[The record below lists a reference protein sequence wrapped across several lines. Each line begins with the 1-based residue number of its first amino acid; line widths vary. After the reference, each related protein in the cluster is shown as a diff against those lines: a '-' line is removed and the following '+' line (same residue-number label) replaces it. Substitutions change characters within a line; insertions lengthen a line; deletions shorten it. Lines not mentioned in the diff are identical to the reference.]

1 MQHAI
6 KPLYALGLAGLALGS
21 WGMYERLALGLAPVA
36 FGSYVPW
43 GLWVSFYLFFLG
55 LSAGAFL
62 VTILAYLFGM
72 KRLEA
77 LAPVS
82 AFTVLVCLLCE
93 GLFIFLDLG
102 SMRRALYQ
110 FFLTP
115 SFTSLM
121 TWMFVLFSAMGAI
134 YAVKTFLLVKGGREA
149 QVKTL
154 SWLSLPVGLLFYGTN
169 GAFFAVLANRPLW
182 NSALTPFLF
191 IVAALLSGGAL
202 VTVLAHVQ
210 ARAGSGPD
218 APDCPPQTACLDL
231 GRILLWL
238 LAVFLGL
245 EVMQFSVGYVA
256 GRPDMTAVL
265 DAVLFGPSWWVF
277 WIVHLVLGSL
287 IPLAMLLQAGGDPA
301 RVRNAALLIVL
312 TFVAVRYDFVVPSFA
327 VYPLDGL
334 QDAFVHVRL
343 STDYVPNLNEWL
355 VSLWVCS
362 LGLVAF
368 LLGTTRIPALTD
380 GLGREES

>member
-1 MQHAI
+1 MQHAM

-21 WGMYERLALGLAPVA
+21 WGMYERLAQGLTPVA
-36 FGSYVPW
+36 FGSYTPW

-62 VTILAYLFGM
+62 VTILAYLFGW

-134 YAVKTFLLVKGGREA
+134 YAAKTVLLVKGGRQA

-182 NSALTPFLF
+182 NSALTPLLF

-202 VTVLAHVQ
+202 VTFLAHVLAAPGRQ
-210 ARAGSGPD
+210 ASPGCSQEDP
-218 APDCPPQTACLDL
+218 CLDL
-231 GRILLWL
+231 GRVLLWL
-238 LAVFLGL
+238 LIVFLGL

-265 DAVLFGPSWWVF
+265 DAILFGPSWWVF
-277 WIVHLVLGSL
+277 WVVHLALGSL
-287 IPLAMLLQAGGDPA
+287 APLAMLLTAGTDPV
-301 RVRNAALLIVL
+301 RVRNAALLLVIA
-312 TFVAVRYDFVVPSFA
+312 FVAVRYDFVVPSFA
-327 VYPLDGL
+327 AYPLDGL
-334 QDAFVHVRL
+334 QDAFVHPRL

-362 LGLVAF
+362 LGLLTF

-380 GLGREES
+380 GLGRAES